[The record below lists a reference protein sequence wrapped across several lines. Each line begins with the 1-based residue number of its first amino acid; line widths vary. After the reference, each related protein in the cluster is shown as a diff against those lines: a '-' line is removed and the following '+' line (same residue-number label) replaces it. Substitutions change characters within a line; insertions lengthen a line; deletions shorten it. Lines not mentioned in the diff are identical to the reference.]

1 MWQDY
6 LLYRASGVEE
16 AFSTTV
22 LAYQWALGLGI
33 SKPWLD
39 GYVTKLVQG

>member
-1 MWQDY
+1 MAGLPPVQAERSD
-6 LLYRASGVEE
+6 E

-33 SKPWLD
+33 DKTWLD